1 VTPYWTGI
9 GKIYLVKIF
18 ISVLKLTTM
27 LKQEVYQKA
36 AEVFGVSVGIANI
49 IGFTNVLDESNEPDF
64 TPEEYKGEANEKD
77 KNIIICNAI
86 DGNKYQQLQ
95 KKLYDLTRKR
105 HPRIKDVTIYKKAW
119 KDIK

>member
-1 VTPYWTGI
+1 
-9 GKIYLVKIF
+9 
-18 ISVLKLTTM
+18 M

-49 IGFTNVLDESNEPDF
+49 MGFTNVIDESNEPDF
-64 TPEEYKGEANEKD
+64 TPEEYKGVADEIDINM
-77 KNIIICNAI
+77 IICNAI
-86 DGNKYQQLQ
+86 DKNKYQQLQ